1 MRGIHRRATSPALL
15 RKTTPAPNHPTTAPA
30 RAQAGSLGLDHKNAD
45 GLKNFNKNK
54 KLIKKFGAH
63 GPQPLALFLA
73 PFINWATHCGGASWR
88 PAQRRTHPPSGRP
101 RPIHPAQRLHPHNP
115 HYPPRL

>member
-54 KLIKKFGAH
+54 KLIKKFGAR
-63 GPQPLALFLA
+63 GPSRL
-73 PFINWATHCGGASWR
+73 
-88 PAQRRTHPPSGRP
+88 PSSSPHSSTGRP
-101 RPIHPAQRLHPHNP
+101 TVEGPVGDRRRVAPTHPHNP